1 MVQADTGSS
10 PGNYTAGERVS
21 TIVITGASAGIGAE
35 AARALSKDGWEIAVV
50 GRNRERTTAVAAEVG
65 GTPFFADF
73 DRLDDVRALGDA
85 LLAAYP
91 RIDVLANN
99 AGGLVSSKGL
109 SADGHERTLQ
119 HNHLAPFLL
128 THLVRERLEQAN
140 GRVVSTSSIMNLI
153 GKVRLDDLEWQKR
166 PWLGGWR
173 AYGTAKLE
181 TVLFMKEL
189 AKRSTLTAH
198 SFHPGYVSTGFGADS
213 AIIKLS
219 YLVRKGGLG
228 IPVAV
233 GAAPLVH
240 LASAETIDAPNGA
253 YFDQLKPNGRTA
265 SQGDDSALA
274 SALWDR
280 TSELLGL

>member
-1 MVQADTGSS
+1 
-10 PGNYTAGERVS
+10 VS

-50 GRNRERTTAVAAEVG
+50 GRNPERTAAVAKEVG
-65 GTPFFADF
+65 GTPFLADY
-73 DRLDDVRALGDA
+73 DRLDDVRRLGDE

-99 AGGLVSSKGL
+99 AGGLVSSRGVT
-109 SADGHERTLQ
+109 ADGHERTVQ
-119 HNHLAPFLL
+119 HNHLAPFML
-128 THLVRERLEQAN
+128 THLLRERLEEAN

-153 GKVRLDDLEWQKR
+153 GGVKLDDLEWAHR
-166 PWLGGWR
+166 PWMGGWR

-181 TVLFMKEL
+181 TILFMREL

-240 LASAETIDAPNGA
+240 LASADTIDAPNGA
-253 YFDQLKPNGRTA
+253 YFDQLKPLGRTA
-265 SQGDDSALA
+265 KQGDDDALA

-280 TSELLGL
+280 TASLLGL